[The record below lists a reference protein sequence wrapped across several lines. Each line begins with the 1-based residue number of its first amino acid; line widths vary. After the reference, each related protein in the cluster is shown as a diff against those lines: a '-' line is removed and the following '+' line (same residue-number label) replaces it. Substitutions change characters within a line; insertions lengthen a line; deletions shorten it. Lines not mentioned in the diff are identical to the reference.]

1 MGSDNREDP
10 LEDFTPDALEAA
22 GALSPSY
29 DPGYIYPTD
38 PLVAQNLEHWQ
49 DLKLGVIIHWG
60 IYTTIGQA
68 GSWSLHRGHL
78 GDFTDPPETFEGT
91 DAEYHRWYFEQRHN
105 FNADDFVASQWA
117 QLCAEAGMKYA
128 IITTKHHD
136 GFALYDTKYSNLKVT
151 AEDVLAGRDLF
162 GEIVGAFRDSGMETG
177 VYFSKADW
185 ARADYWDLAQ
195 PISDRFHNYDIA
207 QDPQRW
213 ERFVQFSH
221 GQIKELLENYGRMN
235 VLWLDAGWVRAPE
248 EDFQIDAVAHLARE
262 AQPGI
267 LVVDREVH
275 GEHENYR
282 TPEQELPEKRL
293 DYPWESCITWTK
305 SWCSMRKDEPC
316 KPTWHIVANLLRICA
331 RGGNY
336 LVGFGPD
343 ATGALSI
350 HLQRGLRELGAY
362 MRTHGEGI
370 YGTRA
375 MENPPI
381 IEQLSGEPHEWL
393 FVCKPESASDKNSNK
408 SLSGNTAESQPD
420 RLFLYGIPAQGKC
433 SSVRISVSGSYRSAR
448 NLGGGKAEVM
458 AHPSVNSVENGITTS
473 HSETEFTTIEIVSA
487 SEEMGYVIEL
497 CS

>member
-1 MGSDNREDP
+1 MGSNSIEDP
-10 LEDFTPDALEAA
+10 LVDFTPDALEAA
-22 GALSPSY
+22 GALRPSC
-29 DPGYIYPTD
+29 DPGYIYPKD
-38 PLVAQNLEHWQ
+38 PLVAENLEHWQ

-91 DAEYHRWYFEQRHN
+91 DAEYHRWYFEQRHS
-105 FNADDFVASQWA
+105 FNADDFEANQWA

-128 IITTKHHD
+128 IITSKHHD

-151 AEDVLAGRDLF
+151 AEDVPGGRDFF
-162 GEIVGAFRDSGMETG
+162 GEMVNAFHDSGMETG

-185 ARADYWDLAQ
+185 SRPDYWDLAQ
-195 PISDRFHNYDIA
+195 PVENRFHNYDA
-207 QDPQRW
+207 AADPERW

-221 GQIKELLENYGRMN
+221 GQIKELLENYGPMN

-248 EDFQIDAVAHLARE
+248 EDFQIDAVARLARA

-282 TPEQELPEKRL
+282 TPEQELPDERL

-343 ATGALSI
+343 ATGALSV
-350 HLQRGLRELGAY
+350 HLQRGLHELGDY
-362 MRTHGEGI
+362 MRSHGDGI

-375 MENPPI
+375 IDNPPVLD
-381 IEQLSGEPHEWL
+381 QLTGEPHEWL
-393 FVCKPESASDKNSNK
+393 CVRKPGTANGVGSSDS
-408 SLSGNTAESQPD
+408 SSTVTSGSSTD
-420 RLFLYGIPAQGKC
+420 RLFLYGIPEQGEC
-433 SSVRISVSGSYRSAR
+433 SPVRVRIAGAYRKAR
-448 NLGGGKAEVM
+448 NLGGGTAEVVTSSS
-458 AHPSVNSVENGITTS
+458 AVSESRSTGSGNDVEY
-473 HSETEFTTIEIVSA
+473 TILNVIPA
-487 SEEMGYVIEL
+487 TAEMGYVIEL
-497 CS
+497 FL